1 MKKKTLGHLLD
12 ELKELHDETAHVI
25 SEIEDLLDDDDD
37 LYFDENEEE
46 I

>member
-12 ELKELHDETAHVI
+12 ELKELHDETSQVI

-37 LYFDENEEE
+37 LYFYENEEE